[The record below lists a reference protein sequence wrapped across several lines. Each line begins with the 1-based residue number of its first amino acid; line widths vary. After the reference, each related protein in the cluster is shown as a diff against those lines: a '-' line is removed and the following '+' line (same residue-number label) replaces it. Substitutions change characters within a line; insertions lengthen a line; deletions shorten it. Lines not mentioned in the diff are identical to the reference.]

1 MPQNKPQAGRFI
13 TFEGG
18 EGVGKS
24 TQVKA
29 LAERLGV
36 QGLDVVVTREPGGCA
51 SAEAIRHMLVT
62 GDVGRWAP
70 ASEALLHFAARNEHV
85 TNVIKPA
92 LAKGQWVICDRFTDS
107 TMAYQGYGMGLGRD
121 KILALQRL
129 VLESFA
135 PDMTIILDM
144 PVAKG
149 LARATGR
156 NNASSTLKEDRYE
169 KMNMAFHARLR
180 DAFLDIAHR
189 EPRRCLLVNAEDD
202 IDAVSAHIWAAVDDR
217 LGL

>member
-1 MPQNKPQAGRFI
+1 MPQYKPQAGRLI

-29 LAERLGV
+29 LGARLNA
-36 QGLDVVVTREPGGCA
+36 QGLEVIITREPGGCPG
-51 SAEAIRHMLVT
+51 AEAIRELLVT

-70 ASEALLHFAARNEHV
+70 ASEALLHFAARYEHV
-85 TNVIKPA
+85 ENVIKPA

-121 KILALQRL
+121 KILALQQL
-129 VLESFA
+129 VLESFS

-144 PVAKG
+144 PVSKG
-149 LARATGR
+149 LARAAGR
-156 NNASSTLKEDRYE
+156 NNVSGAVREDRYE

-189 EPRRCLLVNAEDD
+189 EPKRCLVVNAEDN
-202 IDAVSAHIWAAVDDR
+202 IDEISAIIWSAVDER